1 MKRSSIFIFLASL
14 CLANAIQCCGEGFF
28 AEAYLSHEV
37 NKIAEQKQQVFSNNP
52 FDTEECLKHAAAQHA
67 ILSAL
72 TKQKNVPNNS
82 LIQVLKETQELKKEI
97 NE

>member
-14 CLANAIQCCGEGFF
+14 CLANVIQCCGEGFF
-28 AEAYLSHEV
+28 AEAYLSQEV

-67 ILSAL
+67 TLSVL
-72 TKQKNVPNNS
+72 TQQKNVQNNV
-82 LIQVLKETQELKKEI
+82 LIIVLKENQELKKKK
-97 NE
+97 